1 MTGSTQQVAYITSIG
16 TATPAYQFNQMRIAE
31 FMANALHLD
40 ESGQR
45 RLRAL
50 YRSTRIQHR
59 YSVLADYGQEVGSFT
74 FYPNTPDLEPFPTV
88 SQRMDL
94 YREHAVPLAEKAI
107 RDCLRQRQ
115 VPMESITHLITVSCT
130 GMYAP
135 GPDIELIERL
145 GLRTSTH
152 RLAINFMGCYG
163 AFNGMKAAV
172 ALAQADPKAKVL
184 MVCTELCTIHFQKKN
199 EEDHLLA
206 NALFA
211 DGSSAILVEGACDE
225 GVAALEVAQFACEV
239 LPEGNEDMA
248 WHISDFGFEMKL
260 TSRVPDVLKK
270 GIRTVMDRLTAAQG
284 IQREDVGLYAIHPG
298 GRRILEVIEEVL
310 GICACDNAP
319 AYDVLRDYGNMSSVT
334 VLFVLRQLWER
345 HRESDGRWIFTSAF
359 GPGLTAETALLR
371 VRGV

>member
-1 MTGSTQQVAYITSIG
+1 MTISTQQLAYITSIG
-16 TATPAYQFNQMRIAE
+16 TATPPNRFDQMSIAE

-40 ESGQR
+40 ATGQR

-50 YRSTRIQHR
+50 YRSTRIHHR
-59 YSVLADYGQEVGSFT
+59 YSVLADYGKEVGDFT

-107 RDCLRQRQ
+107 RDCLIQRA
-115 VPMESITHLITVSCT
+115 VPIASITHLITVSCT

-152 RLAINFMGCYG
+152 RMAINFMGCYG

-172 ALAQADPKAKVL
+172 AIVKADPAAKVL

-211 DGSSAILVEGACDE
+211 DGSAAILVEGEPEE
-225 GVAALEVAQFACEV
+225 GVPALEVAQFACEV
-239 LPEGNEDMA
+239 LPEGNQDMA

-270 GIRTVMDRLTAAQG
+270 GIHSVLDRVIAAQG
-284 IQREDVGLYAIHPG
+284 IQRSEVALYAIHPG
-298 GRRILEVIEEVL
+298 GRRILEVIEQVL

-334 VLFVLRQLWER
+334 VLFVLKNLWER
-345 HRESDGRWIFTSAF
+345 HSEADGRWIFTSAF

-371 VRGV
+371 IKGV